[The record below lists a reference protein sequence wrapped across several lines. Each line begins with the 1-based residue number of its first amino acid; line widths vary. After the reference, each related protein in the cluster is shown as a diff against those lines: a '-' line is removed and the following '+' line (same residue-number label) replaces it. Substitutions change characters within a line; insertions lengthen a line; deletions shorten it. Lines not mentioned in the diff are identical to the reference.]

1 MRKMFKSK
9 LLPVAAA
16 ALSLALF
23 VPLMGLSAESAA
35 DELFKIMPA
44 ESIFCLRINNFDYT
58 FNQMDQFLA
67 GISPVPLGLSMMSRA
82 KFAQVLG
89 SPDLKGVNMGGNF
102 AVFATAAPGGIEPFI
117 GVLVPVTDYSQFLSG
132 NPNCGRADSNGVSKI
147 TAAQMPPVL
156 VIQVGSFALATTE
169 KNYSILVSTAKSVSA
184 AGSTGLAGILSETES
199 KQAEKGPIWVYSN
212 ILLANKIFGPVVH
225 AKMEEAK
232 QAFVNAAPNGP
243 AAPPQNM
250 RGIANAYIG
259 IFESLMTQTKSIVI
273 TINPAPTALNVSQT
287 ISALPGTEMANTL
300 VADASP
306 QQENNLLSYLEDGAV
321 MNFAMRNASFCN
333 KLNEKFIDIIPLVA
347 GESVSADDMA
357 KLKALST
364 DVISSFGGPMVN
376 SMSIDS
382 TAKPPFSINYAAT
395 IKDADKFNKVI
406 EQAAQM
412 FNTGGILSKFYK
424 SMGMETS
431 FTIKRGIDTYK
442 GISID
447 SAQMVLKSTESNS
460 PQGKM
465 IDAMYGPGLNY
476 NWAMVDGLWVCAAGG
491 NTDSAI
497 RRLIDRAKAGE
508 TKQYLASETK
518 AALAMLPDTS
528 KADFIVTYNY
538 VRLFKM
544 FSGFGPVPVPHLDIP
559 TKNNINIAGKVGDG
573 KLVVDIALPKEHL
586 AEIVMIFQAMQQQ
599 MAQQR
604 PASSA
609 GKSKMSGAAKPAA
622 EKEIVLPDM
631 TIEPMVGFGKVR
643 FGMPLKKVKEIL
655 GQPQSTTGRIYEYF
669 DSGFVILGTVDD
681 RVDAV
686 FCGDMSS
693 PDSSMVKSFKYRTG
707 KGIGMGSVNQD
718 ILVAY
723 GPPSSVY
730 NRASPK
736 NIVTLEYESIGAK
749 FTLIDDK
756 VVHMIFRKP

>member
-1 MRKMFKSK
+1 MFKSK
-9 LLPVAAA
+9 FLPIVVAA
-16 ALSLALF
+16 LLVTLF

-35 DELFKIMPA
+35 DELLKIMPA

-102 AVFATAAPGGIEPFI
+102 AVFATAAPDGIEPVI

-132 NPNCGRADSNGVSKI
+132 NPNCGRPDSNGVSKI
-147 TAAQMPPVL
+147 TAVQMSPVL
-156 VIQVGSFALATTE
+156 VIQVGSFALVTTE
-169 KNYSILVSTAKSVSA
+169 ENYSMLVSTAKSASA

-199 KQAEKGPIWVYSN
+199 KQAEKGPVWVYGN
-212 ILLANKIFGPVVH
+212 VLLASKIFGPVVH

-232 QAFVNAAPNGP
+232 QAFVKAASNGP

-273 TINPAPTALNVSQT
+273 TIDPTPTALNVSQA

-300 VADASP
+300 VADTSP
-306 QQENNLLSYLEDGAV
+306 QQENNLLTYLEDGAV
-321 MNFAMRNASFCN
+321 MNFAVRSASFCH

-357 KLKALST
+357 KLKALSA
-364 DVISSFGGPMVN
+364 DVISSFGGPMVS

-382 TAKPPFSINYAAT
+382 TAKPPLSFTYAAT

-412 FNTGGILSKFYK
+412 LNTGGILSKFYK

-442 GISID
+442 GVSID

-476 NWAMVDGLWVCAAGG
+476 NWAMVDGLWVCAVGG

-508 TKQYLASETK
+508 TKPYLASETK
-518 AALAMLPDTS
+518 AALAMLPDAS
-528 KADFIVTYNY
+528 KADFMVTYNY

-544 FSGFGPVPVPHLDIP
+544 FSGFGPVPVPQLDIP
-559 TKNNINIAGKVGDG
+559 TKNNINIAGKIGDG

-586 AEIVMIFQAMQQQ
+586 AEIVMMFQAMQQQ
-599 MAQQR
+599 ISQR

-609 GKSKMSGAAKPAA
+609 GKSKISGAAKPAT
-622 EKEIVLPDM
+622 EKEIVLPEM
-631 TIEPMVGFGKVR
+631 TIEPMVGIGKVR
-643 FGMPLKKVKEIL
+643 FGMPLEKVKEIL
-655 GQPQSTTGRIYEYF
+655 GQPQSTTGHIYEYF

-693 PDSSMVKSFKYRTG
+693 PDSSMVTSFKYRTG

-718 ILVAY
+718 IFIAY

-736 NIVTLEYESIGAK
+736 NTITLEYESIGAK